1 MSLQEECILGTAG
14 GVLSIVTFVL
24 SNLSWIVLIKV
35 VNTIA
40 FLDKNLSWTEIF
52 LIFLRPNRKENKMD
66 RSTWNL
72 SYAEMIYL

>member
-24 SNLSWIVLIKV
+24 SNLSWIVLVKV

-40 FLDKNLSWTEIF
+40 FLDKNLSWT
-52 LIFLRPNRKENKMD
+52 
-66 RSTWNL
+66 SW
-72 SYAEMIYL
+72 